1 MPPLPPPPVGAG
13 GHPAP
18 PLASK
23 PEQEKKKRDEKGREA
38 KQGRRNIGAAKN
50 HRLIYIVALKTQPPR
65 YLELV
70 C

>member
-23 PEQEKKKRDEKGREA
+23 PEQEKKRDEKGREA